1 MSMDRLKE
9 ANDAYN
15 EKKRVGEV
23 VARANKRSRSFTAA
37 KELFL
42 MAFSG
47 DCVRR
52 SDSHIDV
59 ILHDTNIN
67 IFLDLLR
74 TPGLFIKCSE
84 CIYRHRAC
92 KKLFL
97 HNELNF
103 FGGVNF
109 ARIILN

>member
-1 MSMDRLKE
+1 MDRLKE

-23 VARANKRSRSFTAA
+23 AERANKRAKSFSAA
-37 KELFL
+37 KELFQ
-42 MAFSG
+42 MAFCG
-47 DCVRR
+47 DCIRR

-74 TPGLFIKCSE
+74 APGLFIKCSE
-84 CIYRHRAC
+84 RIYRHRAC
-92 KKLFL
+92 KNLFL
-97 HNELNF
+97 HNELNSL
-103 FGGVNF
+103 GGVNF

>member
-9 ANDAYN
+9 INDAYN

-23 VARANKRSRSFTAA
+23 VARAKSFAAA

-47 DCVRR
+47 GCIRR

-59 ILHDTNIN
+59 ILHDTNVN

-74 TPGLFIKCSE
+74 APGLFIKCSE
-84 CIYRHRAC
+84 NIYRHRAC

-97 HNELNF
+97 HNELSF